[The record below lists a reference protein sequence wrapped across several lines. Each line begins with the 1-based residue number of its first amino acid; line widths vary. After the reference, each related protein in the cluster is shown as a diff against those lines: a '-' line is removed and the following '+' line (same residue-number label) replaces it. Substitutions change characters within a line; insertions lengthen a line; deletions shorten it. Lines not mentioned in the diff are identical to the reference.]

1 MAVSFQ
7 YFVKKILESNS
18 ERCIYFSK
26 IGIIRTIDWSNYAT
40 MQTIT
45 VGLKCNK
52 DY

>member
-26 IGIIRTIDWSNYAT
+26 IGIIRTIDWNVIYRSNYADYYCGPK
-40 MQTIT
+40 MQ
-45 VGLKCNK
+45 
-52 DY
+52 